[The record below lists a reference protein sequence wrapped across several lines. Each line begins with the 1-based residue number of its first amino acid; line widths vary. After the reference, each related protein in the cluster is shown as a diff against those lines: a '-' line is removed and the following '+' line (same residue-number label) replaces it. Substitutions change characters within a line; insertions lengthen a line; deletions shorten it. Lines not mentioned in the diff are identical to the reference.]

1 MIFEKWELEYI
12 KNNYKTKTYS
22 EITLYI
28 NQFNYVKKTEHQV
41 RTRASYMKL
50 SKIDTDL
57 DRHYFDSIDNEH
69 KAYWLGFIYADG
81 WISKNGCSHE
91 VAIEL
96 GIRDITH
103 LEKFK
108 KCINSRSNISSTH
121 KHLII
126 CNNSNFTDTD
136 TCKIRV
142 YSADMYRGL
151 VSHGITSQKTY
162 DDNFPIIDDGLFRHL
177 LRGYFDGDGCLYIN
191 KKGNIAIHITAYSDI
206 FLKHIQKRIRD
217 FGFDSAIYYEEERK
231 SRIYINGTQSDKKR
245 FLDFLYLNSTVYLD
259 RKFNS
264 YNGLAM

>member
-28 NQFNYVKKTEHQV
+28 NQFNHVKKTEHQV

-50 SKIDTDL
+50 SKIDTDV
-57 DRHYFDSIDNEH
+57 DRHYFDTIDNEN

-81 WISKNGCSHE
+81 WVSSNGRSYE
-91 VAIEL
+91 VGIEL
-96 GIRDITH
+96 GAKDIIH

-108 KCINSRSNISSTH
+108 KCINSRSNIISTH

-126 CNNSNFTDTD
+126 CNNTNFTDTD

-142 YSADMYRGL
+142 YS
-151 VSHGITSQKTY
+151 VV
-162 DDNFPIIDDGLFRHL
+162 
-177 LRGYFDGDGCLYIN
+177 
-191 KKGNIAIHITAYSDI
+191 
-206 FLKHIQKRIRD
+206 FLKHIQKRIKN
-217 FGFDSAIYYEEERK
+217 FGFDSAIYYEGERK
-231 SRIYINGTQSDKKR
+231 SRIYINGDQADKKR
-245 FLDFLYLNSTVYLD
+245 FLDFLYLNSIIYLD

-264 YNGLAM
+264 YNGLAI